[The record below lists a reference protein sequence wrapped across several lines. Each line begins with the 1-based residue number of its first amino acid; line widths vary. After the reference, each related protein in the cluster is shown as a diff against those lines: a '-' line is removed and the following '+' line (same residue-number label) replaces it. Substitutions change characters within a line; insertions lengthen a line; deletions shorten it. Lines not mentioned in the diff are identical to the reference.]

1 MPVEFEEAM
10 LMLECYQAAALKW
23 LHAQQ
28 QQHPSFSQMLL
39 GSGFLPGSTTAAQY
53 NQQRAYSAT

>member
-1 MPVEFEEAM
+1 
-10 LMLECYQAAALKW
+10 MLECYQAAALKW